1 MGFKR
6 PEVRIF
12 SLGPAKSPVFSMDTG
27 LFLFPFC
34 VQIIDAVCNGCVIEI
49 IYRKAV
55 SQTDSAPSPP
65 SRTRCRRRQCADPA
79 GRRHDPDQAAIND
92 PRPRSDM
99 VRGRLR
105 FDASRKDRS
114 MPDKKIE
121 FYEVFSAPTAFD
133 TFLLRSV
140 LDCASQRPEDAPETA
155 NTQNKKE
162 ITMDFKKLY
171 FTLFNTLSDAVEQID
186 THDYEEAR
194 LLLIHAQQEAEE
206 CYITSA

>member
-114 MPDKKIE
+114 MPDKKLN
-121 FYEVFSAPTAFD
+121 FMKFFRHLQHSTRFC
-133 TFLLRSV
+133 SV
-140 LDCASQRPEDAPETA
+140 LC
-155 NTQNKKE
+155 
-162 ITMDFKKLY
+162 
-171 FTLFNTLSDAVEQID
+171 
-186 THDYEEAR
+186 
-194 LLLIHAQQEAEE
+194 
-206 CYITSA
+206 

>member
-12 SLGPAKSPVFSMDTG
+12 SLGPAKSPVFSRNTG
-27 LFLFPFC
+27 LFLFPFLRANYRC
-34 VQIIDAVCNGCVIEI
+34 GVQRVCNGVIEI

-65 SRTRCRRRQCADPA
+65 SRTRCRRRQRADPA

-114 MPDKKIE
+114 MPDKKFE
-121 FYEVFSAPTAFD
+121 FYEVFSTPTAFD
-133 TFLLRSV
+133 TFLLHSV

-162 ITMDFKKLY
+162 IPW
-171 FTLFNTLSDAVEQID
+171 
-186 THDYEEAR
+186 
-194 LLLIHAQQEAEE
+194 
-206 CYITSA
+206 TSRNCTSPSSTR